1 MEFLHISKWVREY
14 FDSFPEPMRGY
25 LYQGLYW
32 LGALSIL
39 YVIYRV
45 ARSEDVSESGRVST
59 VWYRP
64 STWLARF
71 ESIKEQNRQNASVGI
86 VSALDKA
93 RTGLQ
98 WANAFVLILFGLICV
113 VFGIVAWSG
122 GTWWLVLS
130 GLAFWLVS
138 FLMIK
143 SLRKK
148 K

>member
-1 MEFLHISKWVREY
+1 MEFLHISKLVREY

-45 ARSEDVSESGRVST
+45 ARSENVSESGRVST
-59 VWYRP
+59 VWYKP
-64 STWLARF
+64 STWLSRF
-71 ESIKEQNRQNASVGI
+71 QAIREKNRQDAPVAI
-86 VSALDKA
+86 VNALDKA

-98 WANAFVLILFGLICV
+98 WANAFAFILFGLIFV
-113 VFGIVAWSG
+113 MFGIVAWSG

-143 SLRKK
+143 SLRKNK
-148 K
+148 